1 MTVTRRRVA
10 PPAALDHLVVA
21 ATTLADGIGFVAHMT
36 GAVPQPGG
44 RHLAMGTH
52 NALLRLGDRV
62 YLEIIAVDPEGAKPP
77 RPRWFDLDD
86 VALRGEIGERPRLI
100 HWVARTDDIERAAAA
115 SPVPLGTVT
124 PMERGDYR
132 WRITIPADGKRPAKG
147 IVPTLIQWDVSVHP
161 ADRLA
166 PSNVSIVQLAASHP
180 EPAPVRAALAALG
193 LAETLSVSYDREVR
207 LVAMLR
213 TPRGVVTL

>member
-1 MTVTRRRVA
+1 
-10 PPAALDHLVVA
+10 
-21 ATTLADGIGFVAHMT
+21 
-36 GAVPQPGG
+36 
-44 RHLAMGTH
+44 
-52 NALLRLGDRV
+52 
-62 YLEIIAVDPEGAKPP
+62 
-77 RPRWFDLDD
+77 
-86 VALRGEIGERPRLI
+86 
-100 HWVARTDDIERAAAA
+100 
-115 SPVPLGTVT
+115 
-124 PMERGDYR
+124 
-132 WRITIPADGKRPAKG
+132 
-147 IVPTLIQWDVSVHP
+147 VSVHP